1 MRKMLLSATLNVIG
15 AIVVIAYLLG
25 SLTARMAFAITA
37 GDEPLFLP

>member
-15 AIVVIAYLLG
+15 AIVVIAYLVG
-25 SLTARMAFAITA
+25 TITARTALAITA